1 MLQIPDTRNDYSVKR
16 REVRVSP
23 RDPPRHSVLQGT
35 LDDGRR
41 SEEEEVADKR
51 DRSWDPHIAHDRSE
65 RQALSPAAVCSH
77 KDFEWQ
83 AVTCG

>member
-16 REVRVSP
+16 PEVRVSP

-35 LDDGRR
+35 LEDGRR

-51 DRSWDPHIAHDRSE
+51 DRFAHDRSE
-65 RQALSPAAVCSH
+65 RQALSPVAVCSH